1 MKVCGCDRQPFEDA
15 MPLYEYRCQVCGE
28 LEEKIQSYSAPTE
41 HDCPKCGSKEGMT
54 RQISRVAFNMSGG
67 GWYAQG
73 YSDKGAP
80 GKDSPGKDSPGK
92 EAPPVGKES
101 APSTPS
107 TEGGCCGGGCA
118 CKPGA

>member
-1 MKVCGCDRQPFEDA
+1 

-41 HDCPKCGSKEGMT
+41 HDCPKCGAGAGMK
-54 RQISRVAFNMSGG
+54 RQISKVAFNLSGG

-73 YSDKGAP
+73 YSDKGPAP
-80 GKDSPGKDSPGK
+80 K
-92 EAPPVGKES
+92 EA
-101 APSTPS
+101 APSTS
-107 TEGGCCGGGCA
+107 GGCCGGGCA